1 MPQLSRRSFV
11 RKLAFGREPVVADPG
26 RRTLVCV
33 FLRGAADTL
42 NMLVPY
48 GDRDYYANRPTLSIA
63 PPSQSGR
70 NTDASIRIDDF
81 YAFHPKMAPLVPAY
95 REGRLGIVQA
105 VGSDNPSGSHFEVQD
120 QVEHGEAYGTPVGG
134 GWLARHLRTRLGEAA
149 GPLTAVAI
157 GATLPESLSGARA
170 ASAFRTVEE
179 IRLPGLKDDPV
190 SVSNALAAIYSTQV
204 GVLGRQG
211 RQTLELL
218 KRVEAMRAT
227 PYRPEAG
234 ADYPADEFG
243 AGLRQIARLVKSE
256 VGLEAACID
265 LGNWDTHFFQGTTG
279 GIQAGLIESLSLG
292 LAAFD
297 ADMKHHRDRVTTVV
311 MTEFGRRLYEN
322 GSAGTDHGRG
332 YALLAMG
339 NRINGGKVHGPWPG
353 LAEEPMLPGP
363 GGMDVKIDYRSLL
376 AEVLENAIG
385 NDQIDE
391 VFPGFQRQRVGIAGK
406 IQ

>member
-1 MPQLSRRSFV
+1 MPNFSRRSFIRRLV
-11 RKLAFGREPVVADPG
+11 FGREPVVADPG
-26 RRTLVCV
+26 RRVLVCI

-48 GDRDYYANRPTLSIA
+48 ADRDYYVNRPTLSIA
-63 PPSQSGR
+63 APSRNGQSAE
-70 NTDASIRIDDF
+70 ASIRLDDF
-81 YAFHPKMAPLVPAY
+81 YAFHPKMAPLVPIY

-120 QVEHGEAYGTPVGG
+120 QVEHGEGYGTPQGG
-134 GWLARHLRTRLGEAA
+134 GWLARHLRTRLGNVAS
-149 GPLTAVAI
+149 PLSAIAI
-157 GATLPESLSGARA
+157 GATLPESLNGAAA
-170 ASAFRTVEE
+170 ASAFHSVDE
-179 IRLPGLKDDPV
+179 IQLPTSAGDPV
-190 SVSNALAAIYSTQV
+190 AVSNALASMYRTQV

-211 RQTLELL
+211 KQTLDLL
-218 KRVEAMRAT
+218 RRVQAMRAD
-227 PYRPEAG
+227 PYSCEAG
-234 ADYPADEFG
+234 ANYPADDFG

-265 LGNWDTHFFQGTTG
+265 LDNWDTHFFQGTIG
-279 GIQAGLIESLSLG
+279 GVQAGLIESLALG

-297 ADMKHHRDRVTTVV
+297 GDLKLHRNRVTTIV

-339 NRINGGKVHGPWPG
+339 NGINGGKVHGLWPG

-363 GGMDVKIDYRSLL
+363 GGMIVRIDYRSVL
-376 AEVLENAIG
+376 AEILENAIG
-385 NDQIDE
+385 NERADA
-391 VFPGFQRQRVGIAGK
+391 VFPGLQRQRVGIAG
-406 IQ
+406 